1 MATISNSEEKIIK
14 TLLKDNDQID
24 LENGWGYLKVRTMK
38 YLYLSKTKHSS
49 SFWNEFALDQMSIC
63 TKLYRKEAKSGV
75 CPEVP
80 YEFHMPQAELSL
92 RRLAL
97 FLWRC
102 SNNPEGIKSESWLN
116 GIIEKTIQDIPF
128 PDTVPAKGGG
138 KAKWP
143 MLVIHQSWY
152 ESLSILFEI
161 CGFAIDQA
169 IPDKREDTVILI
181 TNYGPKQGMVGYGKG
196 TLRTFLEGNET
207 CRTACGSIAEFT
219 DRLREAIVT
228 SGMPIK
234 YREFSELCV
243 YLNRIRSIIQPDPS
257 RSMALYSRPSELIRV
272 MGEIPKSIPGWGKCM
287 KELGIAGTSKT
298 FLSADLSG
306 AGLIVKNSV
315 SEINYYVNASPLFTE
330 NARTFLDYVKRL
342 VPPLS
347 CPVEFEEEEEKED
360 KLGWPVFE
368 GSSGMI
374 GLALSELVERGCQLS
389 MHGPAIAGLPHTS
402 FLITDYT
409 NEPGNLRVV
418 DNLASVGMAPGQ
430 ELDSSSYQ
438 RGRKIYLSLP
448 DFLEAFDKK
457 VRSSPPDTLPLPP
470 KVTEFCI
477 DGRRIRVGGD
487 IPEKTKLRIKC
498 EYIEPTLKLNK
509 LKLKF

>member
-1 MATISNSEEKIIK
+1 MATISNSEEEIIK
-14 TLLKDNDQID
+14 TPLKDNSQIN
-24 LENGWGYLKVRTMK
+24 LENGWGYLAVRGTT
-38 YLYLSKTKHSS
+38 YLYLSKTKHTS
-49 SFWNEFALDQMSIC
+49 SFWDEFALDQMSIC
-63 TKLYRKEAKSGV
+63 TKLYGKDARNGI

-80 YEFHMPQAELSL
+80 YESHMPQAELSL
-92 RRLAL
+92 RRLVL

-102 SNNPEGIKSESWLN
+102 SNNPEGIKSESWLK

-128 PDTVPAKGGG
+128 PDIVPTKRSNEAR
-138 KAKWP
+138 WP
-143 MLVIHQSWY
+143 MLVIHRSWY

-161 CGFAIDQA
+161 CGFAIDPA
-169 IPDKREDTVILI
+169 IPDKREDTIILI

-257 RSMALYSRPSELIRV
+257 RSMALYSHPSELIRV
-272 MGEIPKSIPGWGKCM
+272 MGEISKYIPGWGKCM

-306 AGLIVKNSV
+306 TGLIVRNSV
-315 SEINYYVNASPLFTE
+315 SEINYYVNTCPLFTE
-330 NARTFLDYVKRL
+330 NAQTFLNYVKRL
-342 VPPLS
+342 VPPLPL
-347 CPVEFEEEEEKED
+347 PVELEEEEED
-360 KLGWPVFE
+360 KSGWPVFE
-368 GSSGMI
+368 GSSGMME
-374 GLALSELVERGCQLS
+374 LALSELVERGCQLS
-389 MHGPAIAGLPHTS
+389 IHGPAIVGPSHTS
-402 FLITDYT
+402 FLITDYM
-409 NEPGNLRVV
+409 NNPGNLRVV

-457 VRSSPPDTLPLPP
+457 VRSSPPGTLPLPP
-470 KVTEFCI
+470 KTTEVCI
-477 DGRRIRVGGD
+477 NGRHIRIGGD
-487 IPEKTKLRIKC
+487 IPKETKLRIKC
-498 EYIEPTLKLNK
+498 EYIEPALKLNK
-509 LKLKF
+509 LKLKL